1 MIIKQ
6 HNYSCEVIPYLGD
19 VKDSSHMARI
29 FNSHNIDMVYHAAAY
44 KQVPLVQEKHNIAK
58 SAQNNF
64 IGTFNFANEAV
75 KANVPSFVLISTDKA
90 VDLKISWERQNE
102 WPKLLFRH

>member
-1 MIIKQ
+1 MQ
-6 HNYSCEVIPYLGD
+6 LLQT
-19 VKDSSHMARI
+19 SS
-29 FNSHNIDMVYHAAAY
+29 
-44 KQVPLVQEKHNIAK
+44 LVQEKHNIAK

-90 VDLKISWERQNE
+90 VRPKNIMGASNE